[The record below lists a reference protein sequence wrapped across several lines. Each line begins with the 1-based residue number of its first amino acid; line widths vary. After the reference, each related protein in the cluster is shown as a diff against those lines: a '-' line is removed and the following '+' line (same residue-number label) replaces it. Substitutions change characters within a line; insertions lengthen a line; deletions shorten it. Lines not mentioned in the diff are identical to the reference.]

1 MTAPIPNH
9 VYYGVCV
16 RVVDGDTYVIDVD
29 LGYTAHVHVRIRLR
43 GIDVYERSTS
53 EGKLAMSY
61 LKGLLLPLG
70 PLPPSRLVV
79 QSYKDSR
86 SFERWVADIWL
97 PDGVL
102 LSDRLREV
110 GYEKPTV

>member
-1 MTAPIPNH
+1 MIAPTPNH
-9 VYYGVCV
+9 VYNGVCV
-16 RVVDGDTYVIDVD
+16 RVVDGDTYVVDVD

-43 GIDVYERSTS
+43 GIDVYERST
-53 EGKLAMSY
+53 EQGKLAMSY
-61 LKGLLLPLG
+61 LKGLLLPVDKS
-70 PLPPSRLVV
+70 PERLVI
-79 QSYKDSR
+79 QSYKDAR

-110 GYEKPTV
+110 GYEKPIV